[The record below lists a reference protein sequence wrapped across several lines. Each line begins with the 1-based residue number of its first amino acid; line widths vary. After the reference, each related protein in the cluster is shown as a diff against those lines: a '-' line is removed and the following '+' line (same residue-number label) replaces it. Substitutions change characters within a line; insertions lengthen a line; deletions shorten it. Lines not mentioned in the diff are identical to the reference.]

1 MTQTRSQRIAA
12 VSVALVFTGVA
23 AAMLATAYTY
33 SKASS
38 LLPRFAGW
46 IFLILAGAEAII
58 QLRNLLRAR
67 REGSEL
73 GDAAAEAELQR
84 ERVRGIKG
92 MLWILCM
99 LLLLYVFGF
108 LVATPLFIFAFLRIS
123 AGQSVTSSA
132 ITAIA
137 ATACVWLGFAE
148 LLGYKLYPGVLFR

>member
-1 MTQTRSQRIAA
+1 MPTQSQRK
-12 VSVALVFTGVA
+12 VSVAVAFIFTGIA
-23 AAMLATAYTY
+23 ATMLATAYTY

-46 IFLILAGAEAII
+46 IFLILAGTEAVI

-67 REGSEL
+67 REGSGI
-73 GDAAAEAELQR
+73 GDAAAEAELRR

-92 MLWILCM
+92 MLWIVCM

-123 AGQSVTSSA
+123 AGKSVVSSA
-132 ITAIA
+132 ITAIV

-148 LLGYKLYPGVLFR
+148 LLEYKLYPGLLFR